1 MYDEQRYQCQ
11 RKTTRGALGI
21 LKLYDSDKCTAT
33 KNMKY
38 TVFIMY
44 QPLVMFHVGAYE
56 ITLNLPG
63 VSCEM
68 CHGLVEAVLSR
79 QYTET
84 VSSIKKKTKI

>member
-1 MYDEQRYQCQ
+1 
-11 RKTTRGALGI
+11 
-21 LKLYDSDKCTAT
+21 
-33 KNMKY
+33 
-38 TVFIMY
+38 
-44 QPLVMFHVGAYE
+44 MFHLGSYE

-84 VSSIKKKTKI
+84 VSSVKKIPKSNNKNFEACIPNMNLLCCVLVGYEVM

>member
-1 MYDEQRYQCQ
+1 MYRY
-11 RKTTRGALGI
+11 KEYEI
-21 LKLYDSDKCTAT
+21 
-33 KNMKY
+33 Y

-44 QPLVMFHVGAYE
+44 QPLVMFYVGAYE
-56 ITLNLPG
+56 ITLTLPG

-84 VSSIKKKTKI
+84 VSSVKKNTKI

>member
-1 MYDEQRYQCQ
+1 MYDEQRCQ
-11 RKTTRGALGI
+11 HKTTRVALGI
-21 LKLYDSDKCTAT
+21 LKLDDSDKCTTT

-38 TVFIMY
+38 TVSIMY
-44 QPLVMFHVGAYE
+44 QPLVMFHVGGYE
-56 ITLNLPG
+56 MTLNLPG

-84 VSSIKKKTKI
+84 VSSVKKKTKI